1 MSLSVLLKTVRNS
14 LVVGE
19 DSVLSLPGAWVQS
32 LVRELTTGKPHSV
45 VKKKKEKKIK
55 MTNFT
60 LYFITIIKV
69 PRNKKHIASILTAYP
84 NLA

>member
-45 VKKKKEKKIK
+45 VKKKKKKK
-55 MTNFT
+55 
-60 LYFITIIKV
+60 LK
-69 PRNKKHIASILTAYP
+69 
-84 NLA
+84 